1 MSLIQN
7 QRADLTPLITHMFP
21 LKDIKEGYRIF
32 GNKLDKVLKVAIT
45 P

>member
-21 LKDIKEGYRIF
+21 LKAIQEGYRIF

>member
-7 QRADLTPLITHMFP
+7 QRADVTVLITHMFP
-21 LKDIKEGYRIF
+21 LKDIREGYRIF
-32 GNKLDKVLKVAIT
+32 CNKLDKVLKVAIT